1 MNAYL
6 NGEEIPADW
15 TGTISTDSV
24 LLTDV
29 NEAVAAEGTAEAIEE
44 AKAKLV
50 SGELQVF
57 DISTFTVGGET
68 LESHMADVDTDP
80 DYEPDTE
87 AVEKR
92 RLSWSPSS
100 APLLT
105 STSR

>member
-1 MNAYL
+1 MSRCERL
-6 NGEEIPADW
+6 PQRRGDPRRLDRH
-15 TGTISTDSV
+15 ISTDSV

-87 AVEKR
+87 GR
-92 RLSWSPSS
+92 
-100 APLLT
+100 
-105 STSR
+105 